1 LAMSDEGK
9 LFVGGLSFDTNE
21 QSLENVFSKYGS
33 RGFGFVTFENPDEAE
48 DAMLAMNDKSL
59 DGRPIRVDQD
69 SGVRMPVVWARP
81 LTPNQR
87 PHLDDSGPGLAWS

>member
-1 LAMSDEGK
+1 VMGRSRPRK

-48 DAMLAMNDKSL
+48 DAMLAMNGKSL
-59 DGRPIRVDQD
+59 DAD
-69 SGVRMPVVWARP
+69 
-81 LTPNQR
+81 
-87 PHLDDSGPGLAWS
+87 LAWPGPSPAPAAPRHFKSSSETHHVDKSSPG